1 MPWYPSWIFI
11 FWQLLSR
18 GTCSCRSNKCGQFI
32 AWAEYYYFTF
42 TGNLMVNFM
51 QKETQT
57 QLLMWV
63 SIFEWKGGGEG
74 RCWWVTGIG
83 LAFQVFSKFFL
94 SISWSLGLEISSN
107 LIESLFMGNKTT
119 VWAKICGQNPHRGN
133 KASVQISHLHICPYP
148 LSPSKCWYL
157 HYKHH
162 MKASKRALK
171 VDLRTQ
177 KRCAIILQFHQN

>member
-1 MPWYPSWIFI
+1 MWTIYCMSRVLLFYFHWKFNGKLYAKGNPNTTAYVGIN
-11 FWQLLSR
+11 FWM
-18 GTCSCRSNKCGQFI
+18 
-32 AWAEYYYFTF
+32 E
-42 TGNLMVNFM
+42 
-51 QKETQT
+51 
-57 QLLMWV
+57 
-63 SIFEWKGGGEG
+63 GGGEG

-107 LIESLFMGNKTT
+107 LIESLFIGNKTT
-119 VWAKICGQNPHRGN
+119 VWAKICGQNSHRGN

>member
-1 MPWYPSWIFI
+1 MPWYPSWIFV

-32 AWAEYYYFTF
+32 AWAEYCYFTF
-42 TGNLMVNFM
+42 IGNLMVNLM

-83 LAFQVFSKFFL
+83 LAFQVFSNFFFQFPDPWDWKL
-94 SISWSLGLEISSN
+94 
-107 LIESLFMGNKTT
+107 
-119 VWAKICGQNPHRGN
+119 
-133 KASVQISHLHICPYP
+133 VQIWYNPFSWVTKPQFGQKFVVKIPTEGTKQVFKYHTYTYAHIPFPRLNVDICITNTTWKQAKEHL
-148 LSPSKCWYL
+148 K
-157 HYKHH
+157 
-162 MKASKRALK
+162 
-171 VDLRTQ
+171 
-177 KRCAIILQFHQN
+177 